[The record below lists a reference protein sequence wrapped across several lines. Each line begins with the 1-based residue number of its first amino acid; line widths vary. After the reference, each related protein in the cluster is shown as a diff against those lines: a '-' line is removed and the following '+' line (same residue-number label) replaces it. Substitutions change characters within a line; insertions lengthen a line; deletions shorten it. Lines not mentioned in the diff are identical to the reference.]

1 MILGGRKQQSERDPK
16 KGKLLPEVFEKP
28 VDDKAFRQAA
38 PDPMFPKEA
47 GADRASW
54 EYRTVLAS
62 DTAELGAWG
71 AEGWELVA
79 VNPRPGDQA
88 LFYFRRPKRGGA
100 A

>member
-1 MILGGRKQQSERDPK
+1 MIGRKQQPENPREK
-16 KGKLLPEVFEKP
+16 RLLEAIEKP
-28 VDDKAFRQAA
+28 IDQKAFRQAA
-38 PDPMFPKEA
+38 PDPMFPAAKPAEPE
-47 GADRASW
+47 RPMW
-54 EYRTVLAS
+54 EYRAALAP
-62 DTAELGAWG
+62 DTADLSAFG